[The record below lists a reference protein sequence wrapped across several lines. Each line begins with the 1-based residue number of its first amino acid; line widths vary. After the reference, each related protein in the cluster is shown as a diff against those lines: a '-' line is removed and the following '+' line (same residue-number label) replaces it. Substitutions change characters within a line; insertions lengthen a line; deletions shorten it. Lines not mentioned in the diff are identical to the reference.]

1 MSKPTDLN
9 EIIARLQADPHAV
22 ARRYAPGGAI
32 ANGHYT
38 VRCPWR
44 ADRKVGSFIVTVR
57 GAYAG
62 RWHDYASGEHGDML
76 DLIERVIGGDK
87 KAAIQEAMS
96 YLGIT
101 QETPEQRAAA
111 LQRAAEAQERMVAEE
126 SPEASADARSVG
138 AMRLFQHCQP
148 ELLGTPV
155 EDYLSGRGIRLRELG
170 RNIPVIRFHPS
181 LKYQD
186 TDPETGV
193 FTERRFPAMVTAIH
207 GPADVFP
214 PAFWGVHRTYLAK
227 AEDGRWKKAPVR
239 APKKVMGQIKG
250 GFIRLWG
257 NIGPEGAGFL
267 TEGIEDGL
275 SAAMLDPTLCVLVA
289 CTLGNLGMVV
299 LPKTVKDVTIAA
311 DNDEGIG
318 PQKALEK
325 ALAFH
330 ARKKRLVR
338 VWRNEWGGKDL
349 NDALIHFLSQET
361 RA

>member
-1 MSKPTDLN
+1 MSKPTDLD
-9 EIIARLQADPHAV
+9 EIVARLQAAPLAV
-22 ARRYAPGGAI
+22 ARRYAPGGTI

-44 ADRKVGSFIVTVR
+44 ADRKAGSFIITIN

-76 DLIERVIGGDK
+76 DLIERVTGGDK

-111 LQRAAEAQERMVAEE
+111 LRRAAEAQERMVAEE
-126 SPEASADARSVG
+126 NPEASADARSVN
-138 AMRLFQHCQP
+138 AHRLFQHCQTDI
-148 ELLGTPV
+148 LGTPV
-155 EDYLSGRGIRLRELG
+155 EHYLSERGIRLREMD
-170 RNIPVIRFHPS
+170 RVPSVIRFHPS
-181 LKYQD
+181 LKYLD
-186 TDPETGV
+186 TDPETGA
-193 FTERRFPAMVTAIH
+193 FTERHFPAMVTAIH
-207 GPADVFP
+207 GPANVFP
-214 PAFWGVHRTYLAK
+214 PVFWGVHRTYLAK
-227 AEDGRWKKAPVR
+227 DEEGRWKKAPVR
-239 APKKVMGQIKG
+239 APKKIMGQVKG
-250 GFIRLWG
+250 GFVRLCG
-257 NIGPEGAGFL
+257 NIGPEGAVFL

-275 SAAMLDPTLCVLVA
+275 SAATLDPTLCVVVA

-299 LPKTVKDVTIAA
+299 LPKSVKDVTIAA
-311 DNDEGIG
+311 DNDEGVG

-330 ARKKRLVR
+330 GKKKRLVR

-349 NDALIHFLSQET
+349 NDALIQFQQEA